1 MLDAVLPLP
10 LVSLLPPRGAAR
22 SPLELLPALRVRPCD
37 CSLDRRGASNVDH
50 VEGVGAV
57 PIELD
62 PPDPLEELVDPPLEP
77 ELDEDPPPS
86 PPRGADDPEL
96 PLSPPRGTAVPV
108 VFPFDV
114 RSWAATVNP
123 LTAKAIAR
131 VLMNLF
137 LMTPPAYVA
146 DGSLTENQATAL
158 PVETTWLWPV
168 LSILR
173 FLDPSQCPLPS
184 AGRPLERQA
193 GSSSPRRG
201 PDRSDL
207 IDSDF

>member
-1 MLDAVLPLP
+1 VLDAVLPSP
-10 LVSLLPPRGAAR
+10 RVSLLPPRGAAR

-37 CSLDRRGASNVDH
+37 CSFDRRGASNVDQ
-50 VEGVGAV
+50 VEGVDAE
-57 PIELD
+57 PIGLVGLA
-62 PPDPLEELVDPPLEP
+62 PPLEELVEPPLEP
-77 ELDEDPPPS
+77 ELDEDPPLS
-86 PPRGADDPEL
+86 PPRGAADPEL

-146 DGSLTENQATAL
+146 DGSLT
-158 PVETTWLWPV
+158 
-168 LSILR
+168 
-173 FLDPSQCPLPS
+173 
-184 AGRPLERQA
+184 
-193 GSSSPRRG
+193 
-201 PDRSDL
+201 
-207 IDSDF
+207 